1 MTNWKRLRYTAWKY
15 FRMNPTRHWWLIH
28 VRDELRRT
36 RTQKAWRTVMARK
49 DSDEAAQQRE
59 QSRRDDE
66 TARNLRNARAKAKDT
81 REIDNR
87 INEETARRI
96 EAELARRDAAG
107 EP

>member
-1 MTNWKRLRYTAWKY
+1 MTSWRRLRYTACKY
-15 FRMNPTRHWWLIH
+15 FRMNPTRHWWLW
-28 VRDELRRT
+28 DELRRT
-36 RTQKAWRTVMARK
+36 RTQKKWRAAMARK
-49 DSDEAAQQRE
+49 DSDEAAQQHE

-66 TARNLRNARAKAKDT
+66 TARNLRSARAKAKDT